1 MANTPFRTVPHVTN
15 RRLLAGAL
23 VAVGWLAGEGCI
35 GTQNQAPVP
44 MEPTVSAADRAGGL
58 PAPDIEKLLG
68 QMSLAEKVGQMT
80 QASRVAL
87 HGAEVR
93 ELFLGSVLN
102 GGNDMQEYP
111 DMARLKT
118 LATDFLRANHPV
130 QVAAVEA
137 AFGKIVPMAELD
149 FRAQSDIFH
158 YITAELYDAQGRTA
172 NLTGAAAGVAVDAAL
187 AQLGRPYVWDAAGP
201 STFDCSGLTLWAWGH
216 AGIGLPHFAADQALA
231 GVRVAPNELLPGDLI
246 LFGSGLHHVG
256 LYLGAGFMI
265 DAPDTG
271 DYVKIQRVSD
281 DGDFSIAVRL

>member
-1 MANTPFRTVPHVTN
+1 MPAGPGLGPVRSLDVFQNDPAQANWPNPGVGLGVPGTAKPLPANGVTVNPVIPQP
-15 RRLLAGAL
+15 R
-23 VAVGWLAGEGCI
+23 
-35 GTQNQAPVP
+35 APV
-44 MEPTVSAADRAGGL
+44 
-58 PAPDIEKLLG
+58 
-68 QMSLAEKVGQMT
+68 
-80 QASRVAL
+80 
-87 HGAEVR
+87 
-93 ELFLGSVLN
+93 
-102 GGNDMQEYP
+102 
-111 DMARLKT
+111 
-118 LATDFLRANHPV
+118 LRA
-130 QVAAVEA
+130 
-137 AFGKIVPMAELD
+137 
-149 FRAQSDIFH
+149 S
-158 YITAELYDAQGRTA
+158 
-172 NLTGAAAGVAVDAAL
+172 VAVDAAL